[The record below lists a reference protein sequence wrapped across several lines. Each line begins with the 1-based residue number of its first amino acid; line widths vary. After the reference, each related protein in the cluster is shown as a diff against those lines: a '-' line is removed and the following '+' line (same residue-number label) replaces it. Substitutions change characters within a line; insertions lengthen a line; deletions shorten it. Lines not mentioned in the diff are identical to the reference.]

1 MSKGIIPIIIAVAL
15 AALSA
20 VLFWGIVE
28 NAKKSARAG
37 WELTDVVVAGG
48 NIAPGT
54 ILTAD
59 LITTDKLPRKFR
71 TADMVIPKELDTVL
85 GNEVV
90 FPVQKGDPLSW
101 HHLRGRETAE
111 DRLSKAVTKKGRAIT
126 VSVNERSAVAG
137 MVRPA
142 DHVDVLGVFR
152 DPTDNRMIAVTLL
165 QNIIVLATG
174 TMRPMHRGTGG
185 NTGKAHD
192 YNSVTLLVLPAEAEI
207 LVLAQELGQLY
218 FSLRNPEDLDIYQE
232 RARTTITTLITGE
245 RVTKLR
251 EERYQTI
258 QRIKIIRGVPGLG
271 MQ

>member
-1 MSKGIIPIIIAVAL
+1 MTKGIIPIIIAIAL

-28 NAKKSARAG
+28 NAKRSARAG

-59 LITTDKLPRKFR
+59 LVTTDKLPRKFR
-71 TADMVIPKELDTVL
+71 TTDMVIPKELDTVL

-111 DRLSKAVTKKGRAIT
+111 DRLSKAVTKKGRAVT
-126 VSVNERSAVAG
+126 VAVNERSAVAG
-137 MVRPA
+137 MIRPA
-142 DHVDVLGVFR
+142 DHVDVLGTFR

-174 TMRPMHRGTGG
+174 TMRPMHRGSQP
-185 NTGKAHD
+185 GKAND
-192 YNSVTLLVLPAEAEI
+192 YNSITLLVLPAEAEI
-207 LVLAQELGQLY
+207 IVLAQELGQLY
-218 FSLRNPEDLDIYQE
+218 FSLRNPEDLDIYQD

-251 EERYQTI
+251 EERYNTI

-271 MQ
+271 LQ

>member
-1 MSKGIIPIIIAVAL
+1 MTKGIIPIIIAIAL

-37 WELTDVVVAGG
+37 WELTDVVVSGG

-59 LITTDKLPRKFR
+59 LVTTDKIPRKFR

-111 DRLSKAVTKKGRAIT
+111 DRLSKAVTKKGRAVT
-126 VSVNERSAVAG
+126 VSVTERSSVAG
-137 MVRPA
+137 MIRPA
-142 DHVDVLGVFR
+142 DHVDVLGTFR

-174 TMRPMHRGTGG
+174 TIRPMHRGGQP
-185 NTGKAHD
+185 GKAND
-192 YNSVTLLVLPAEAEI
+192 YNSISLLVLPAEAEI
-207 LVLAQELGQLY
+207 IVLSQELGQLY
-218 FSLRNPEDLDIYQE
+218 FSLRNPEDLDIYQD

-251 EERYQTI
+251 EERYNTI

-271 MQ
+271 IQ